1 MQATEFKS
9 IVKKKISI
17 DQKTLYEIKKKG
29 LVPFNTDDSNQLGF
43 LSPNIDMTSQI
54 SSKYPF
60 NSSLISFGSYNGKP
74 DYKSFKELV
83 NMIWPDIP
91 LTDSSIENI
100 DIQNNINI
108 SELGQ
113 IKTNSKILGSTIS
126 NMIHTNIIFIFHEGP
141 NITFIE
147 PDNFTD
153 RRPNIYFYIN
163 TIERQTS
170 KISIRLVLHIYV
182 SDDGTYTLTHT
193 HRGNDESK
201 VSPEAEATKQEDAP
215 EAELAKQEELE
226 SVEPGAE
233 PASAKL
239 ESVEPEAAAT
249 ELEEAPAPA
258 PGAEVAPTEPEAV
271 APAPEELSSTPL
283 DTNTITGMKT
293 YTYNPEDIHALLKKV
308 KITNKQSEDDKNGEY
323 VLGKPFGYPKHRYK
337 NIYSQ
342 VSDTGKYQLSG
353 CVDTT
358 TNHIQW
364 LTLLQS

>member
-1 MQATEFKS
+1 
-9 IVKKKISI
+9 
-17 DQKTLYEIKKKG
+17 
-29 LVPFNTDDSNQLGF
+29 
-43 LSPNIDMTSQI
+43 
-54 SSKYPF
+54 
-60 NSSLISFGSYNGKP
+60 
-74 DYKSFKELV
+74 
-83 NMIWPDIP
+83 
-91 LTDSSIENI
+91 
-100 DIQNNINI
+100 
-108 SELGQ
+108 
-113 IKTNSKILGSTIS
+113 
-126 NMIHTNIIFIFHEGP
+126 MIHTNIIFIFHEGP
-141 NITFIE
+141 NITFIN

-201 VSPEAEATKQEDAP
+201 VSPEAEATKQEDSP

-233 PASAKL
+233 AAPTEPGAEAAPT
-239 ESVEPEAAAT
+239 EPEAVAT
-249 ELEEAPAPA
+249 ELEPELEPEAVATELEPEVVATELE
-258 PGAEVAPTEPEAV
+258 PGAEAAPTEPEAV

-283 DTNTITGMKT
+283 DTNTITGMKA